1 MNIIAGGDWR
11 FFYPE
16 NLSNFIG
23 IPSGWDASLNT
34 GVGMPALNT
43 LWITGYL
50 YFTSFLYK
58 LGLSWDVIGL
68 LCWIIPPIVVGF
80 TSMFLLYKFI
90 WKSDIKFA
98 VLAGLIYITNTY
110 FLMIFSGG
118 QLGVSLAYSF
128 VPLVI
133 LRFLKNVKTPNL
145 YNSIFFGLV
154 FSLQLLFDPRISLI
168 TCILLFAFMLSEK
181 KKIFFSAVKY
191 TICLPLLF
199 VALVHSYWV
208 LPIVLF
214 YLGSSVG
221 PSIYKASNDFSF
233 YSFAKLENTI
243 SLLHPNWPENLFG
256 RVHFMRPEFLIIP
269 ILAFIPLLL
278 KKAKNEKK
286 IIIVTLIAL
295 TGIFLA
301 KGVNDP
307 FGIAYILF
315 LKYVPGFSM
324 FRDPTKF
331 YIPIALCFS
340 LLIPIGLENLS
351 IKLSKIKHI
360 KKMSVSITFFIFF
373 VFWIII
379 LFPLFNGTI
388 GGIFKLK
395 SLPNEY
401 INYKNF
407 ITQQPEFFRTLWI
420 PQIQRFGYFSNNH
433 PAIGRSEIFHDQTL
447 KGLLKE
453 LAAHGMEQKLS
464 ELSVKYI
471 VVPFDPYGE
480 IFVDDGKFDK
490 KQYDLVLKSIEKI
503 SYLSKYKSFGS
514 IVIFKTREYKEHFSF
529 ARNPDSTG
537 AIKILSSSPSYYR
550 LSILPSSNDVLI
562 FGDGFDKNWIMKT
575 PTQTVSAKSYH
586 GLNSFDISK
595 TGSYNIEISYAPQ
608 NWVSI
613 LFLISVL
620 TAFFGI
626 FFLVFQS
633 IKIK

>member
-11 FFYPE
+11 FFFPE
-16 NLSNFIG
+16 NIVNFAG
-23 IPSGWDASLNT
+23 IPSAWDTSLNT
-34 GVGMPALNT
+34 GIGQPQLNT

-50 YFTSFLYK
+50 YVTSL
-58 LGLSWDVIGL
+58 LSKIGFSWNAISL

-90 WKSDIKFA
+90 WKSDFKFA

-118 QLGVSLAYSF
+118 QLGISLAYSL

-133 LRFLKNVKTPNL
+133 FRFLKNIEKPNI
-145 YNSIFFGLV
+145 YNSIFLGLV
-154 FSLQLLFDPRISLI
+154 LSLQLLFDPRIFLI
-168 TCILLFAFMLSEK
+168 AGLLIFAFLFTQNSNGLFK
-181 KKIFFSAVKY
+181 SVKY
-191 TICLPLLF
+191 TIIIPLI
-199 VALVHSYWV
+199 LVSLIHSFWI
-208 LPIVLF
+208 LPIMLF

-233 YSFAKLENTI
+233 YSFAKLENAI

-307 FGIAYILF
+307 FGIVYILF
-315 LKYVPGFSM
+315 LKYIPGFSM

-340 LLIPIGLENLS
+340 LLIPLGLEILS
-351 IKLSKIKHI
+351 IRLSKIKFI
-360 KKMSVSITFFIFF
+360 KDMSVTITFFIFIA
-373 VFWIII
+373 FWIII
-379 LFPLFNGTI
+379 LLPLINGTV

-420 PQIQRFGYFSNNH
+420 PQIQRYGYFSNNH
-433 PAIGRSEIFHDQTL
+433 PAIGRSEIFHNQTL
-447 KGLLKE
+447 KGMIKE
-453 LAAHGMEQKLS
+453 LEAPDMEQKLS
-464 ELSVKYI
+464 DLSVKYI
-471 VVPFDPYGE
+471 VIPFDPYGE

-514 IVIFKTREYKEHFSF
+514 IVIFKTRDYKEHFSF
-529 ARNPDSTG
+529 ARNPDSIG

-562 FGDGFDKNWIMKT
+562 FGDRFDKNWTMKT
-575 PTQTVSAKSYH
+575 PSQTVSAKSYH

-613 LFLISVL
+613 LFLISVI
-620 TAFFGI
+620 TAFFGV